1 MLELDIPGYGALALE
16 HLVLDVNG
24 TIADGGELL
33 PGVAEA
39 LAALRGVLRPVAVTA
54 DTHGTAGALGETL
67 GIEVRIIASGWEAGD
82 KLSVVQE
89 LGADAVVAIGN
100 GANDALVLKACAV
113 GICGRVPRHHQAGS
127 PGKGAGLKQL
137 QASSR
142 LDCAPSVG
150 RGQVLPSSRF
160 SSIR

>member
-113 GICGRVPRHHQAGS
+113 GICVIGPEGASRAAVEAADLVVPSIQAALALLTD
-127 PGKGAGLKQL
+127 PR
-137 QASSR
+137 R
-142 LDCAPSVG
+142 LMATL
-150 RGQVLPSSRF
+150 RT
-160 SSIR
+160 

>member
-24 TIADGGELL
+24 TIADGGEML

-113 GICGRVPRHHQAGS
+113 GICVIGPEGASRAAVEAADLVVPSIQAALALLTD
-127 PGKGAGLKQL
+127 PR
-137 QASSR
+137 R
-142 LDCAPSVG
+142 LMATL
-150 RGQVLPSSRF
+150 RT
-160 SSIR
+160 